1 MCVQAGTIVAELNEL
16 SDIVTPRMMGQL
28 MLLGSVVLGLSYVK
42 RRTQRKSNGGGGD
55 CSFSEAAAADGKKV
69 K

>member
-1 MCVQAGTIVAELNEL
+1 
-16 SDIVTPRMMGQL
+16 MMGQL

-42 RRTQRKSNGGGGD
+42 RRTQRKSNGDGGD
-55 CSFSEAAAADGKKV
+55 CSSSEAAAADGKKV